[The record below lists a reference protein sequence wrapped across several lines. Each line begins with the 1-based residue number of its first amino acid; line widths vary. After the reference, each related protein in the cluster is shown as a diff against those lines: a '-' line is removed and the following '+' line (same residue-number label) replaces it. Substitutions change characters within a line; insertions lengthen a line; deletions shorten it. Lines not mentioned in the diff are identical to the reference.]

1 MESGESSEISEVL
14 TKRIILIREHR
25 VLLDTDLAA
34 LYGVQTKQLNL
45 QVRRN
50 PDRFPADFVLQL

>member
-25 VLLDTDLAA
+25 VLFDTDPAA
-34 LYGVQTKQLNL
+34 LYGV
-45 QVRRN
+45 RRSN
-50 PDRFPADFVLQL
+50 